1 MRAVVDKPKLYDTV
15 SASQCNYPISYNC
28 RFQTDRKAV
37 GEPNEVTG
45 KLINHLKGGNTNMVY
60 QSSPADLG
68 CNGQVLGSNLF
79 V

>member
-1 MRAVVDKPKLYDTV
+1 MRADVAKPKLYDNV
-15 SASQCNYPISYNC
+15 SAKSMYYPVSYNS

-37 GEPNEVTG
+37 EVPNEVTG
-45 KLINHLKGGNTNMVY
+45 KLINHLKEGNTNVVY
-60 QSSPADLG
+60 QSTPADLG